1 MLICLFNAKGGVSK
15 STCSVHLTYYLKA
28 ILKKRVRLIDADP
41 MRISSFWT
49 KELDLDVPIYQ
60 LTDPNDFL
68 EQIPN
73 ISKSADYTVVDCP
86 ANASEM
92 NRAIIFALGSE
103 DKILIPVKP
112 TSVDKIASNPTL
124 RLIKQANLHGKDFK
138 AATFISMA
146 HRARAVTKETME
158 YLTSKQAET
167 GVKVLS
173 SIIYDK
179 ASIADA
185 LEQGGVVW
193 NMGSRASSEQK
204 EFTDWCQEVIKL

>member
-15 STCSVHLTYYLKA
+15 STCSVHLTYYLRA
-28 ILKKRVRLIDADP
+28 ILNKTVSLIDADP
-41 MRISSFWT
+41 MRISSFWIGQLN
-49 KELDLDVPIYQ
+49 LDLPIHQ

-68 EQIPN
+68 EQIPE
-73 ISKSADYTVVDCP
+73 IAQGCDYTVIDCP

-92 NRAIIFALGSE
+92 NRAIVFALGSE

-124 RLIKQANLHGKDFK
+124 RLLKQANLHGKDFK

-146 HRARAVTKETME
+146 HRSRAVTSETRE
-158 YLTSKQAET
+158 YLTSKQDQT

-173 SIIYDK
+173 STIYDK

-193 NMGSRASSEQK
+193 NMGSRAYREQQ
-204 EFTDWCQEVIKL
+204 EFSDWCQEVIKL

>member
-1 MLICLFNAKGGVSK
+1 
-15 STCSVHLTYYLKA
+15 
-28 ILKKRVRLIDADP
+28 
-41 MRISSFWT
+41 MRISSFWVS
-49 KELDLDVPIYQ
+49 ELDLDIPAYQ

-68 EQIPN
+68 EQIPDLAQT
-73 ISKSADYTVVDCP
+73 SDYTIIDCP

-92 NRAIIFALGSE
+92 NRAIVFALGNK

-146 HRARAVTKETME
+146 HRSRAVTSETFE
-158 YLTSKQAET
+158 YLSSKQTET

-185 LEQGGVVW
+185 LDRGGVVW
-193 NMGSRASSEQK
+193 NMGSRASREQR
-204 EFTDWCQEVIKL
+204 EFSDWCKEIIKL

>member
-1 MLICLFNAKGGVSK
+1 
-15 STCSVHLTYYLKA
+15 
-28 ILKKRVRLIDADP
+28 

-49 KELDLDVPIYQ
+49 RQLDLDVPVYQ
-60 LTDPNDFL
+60 LTDPDDFL
-68 EQIPN
+68 EQVGK
-73 ISKSADYTVVDCP
+73 ISESVDYTAIDCP

-92 NRAIIFALGSE
+92 NRAIIFALGTQ

-124 RLIKQANLHGKDFK
+124 RLLKQATLHGKNFK

-146 HRARAVTKETME
+146 HRSRAVTKETFE
-158 YLTSKQAET
+158 YLKSKQEET

-173 SIIYDK
+173 SVIYDK

-185 LEQGGVVW
+185 LDQGGVVW
-193 NMGSRASSEQK
+193 NLGNRASSEQR
-204 EFTDWCQEVIKL
+204 EFTDWCQEVVKL

>member
-15 STCSVHLTYYLKA
+15 STCSVHLTYYLSVIRSKT
-28 ILKKRVRLIDADP
+28 VRLIDADP

-49 KELDLDVPIYQ
+49 KELDLDIPIFQ

-73 ISKSADYTVVDCP
+73 IAKSADYTVIDCP

-92 NRAIIFALGSE
+92 NRAIIFALNTE

-124 RLIKQANLHGKDFK
+124 RLIKQANLHGKNFK

-146 HRARAVTKETME
+146 HRSRAVTKETFD
-158 YLTSKQAET
+158 YLKSKEEDT

-173 SIIYDK
+173 SVIYDK

-185 LEQGGVVW
+185 LDQGGVVW
-193 NMGSRASSEQK
+193 NMGNRASSEQQ
-204 EFTDWCQEVIKL
+204 EFTSWCKEVIKL